1 MDICIYRYSWCE
13 YICNYIYM
21 NIYVNL
27 STNHGAMLFDLYIHI
42 FVVCIYMCSHFIMV
56 CGYMYL

>member
-1 MDICIYRYSWCE
+1 
-13 YICNYIYM
+13 M